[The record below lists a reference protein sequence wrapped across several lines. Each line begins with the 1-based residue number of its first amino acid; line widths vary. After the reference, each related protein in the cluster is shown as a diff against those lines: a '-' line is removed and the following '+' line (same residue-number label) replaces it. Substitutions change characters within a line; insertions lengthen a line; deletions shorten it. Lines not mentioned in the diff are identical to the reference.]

1 MGNLKP
7 WVKIALI
14 VIVVGILGGALSMFT
29 GKSGKSESKSESK
42 GLGNLFSGKILGGS
56 GDVIN
61 VGVNTYVGFL
71 QLIWLNGGLK
81 ENEDCPLFKEY
92 GLKLNITIND
102 DFAAGRSAFKNGD
115 IDLIYCTTDVLCTEM
130 GSGSDMLD
138 AREFIMLD
146 KSRGADV
153 VVVNK
158 SIQTV
163 ADLKGKTVAFAESTV
178 SQSLLLNVLETNG
191 VNAKDI
197 QFIKVG
203 DGIQAAEYFKAGKVD
218 ACVTWSPIDGDCLGA
233 IPGSKVLISTK
244 QASELSSDG
253 LIAKSE
259 YLEKNH
265 EKLVKLASAIL
276 YANSLMSTDEKAL
289 SDAATIFS
297 KCFEGFKPQDCI
309 DGSKN
314 VRYVTL
320 GDEINYFGLSGTFAG
335 VTAEQTYTKMGRV
348 YESIGLVKNP
358 APWRKVGNTTVIEA
372 LMSSPEQVKGN
383 QDAETIKGFTAPTK
397 ELETKPE
404 ISNKKL
410 AVQFSTGSDIL
421 DNDARAL
428 IDREFVSIAKQ
439 FRDIRIRVEGNTDNV
454 GSAEFNKNLS
464 YKRAQS
470 VVTYLV
476 TEYSLDKNRFIIV
489 GNGSKHAID
498 AGSVGSDDNYRVT
511 EFQLVSE

>member
-1 MGNLKP
+1 MRNLKP

-14 VIVVGILGGALSMFT
+14 VIVIAGLAFGIKMVT
-29 GKSGKSESKSESK
+29 GNKTDGVKSNKSGFLS
-42 GLGNLFSGKILGGS
+42 GLIGGDN
-56 GDVIN
+56 DVIN

-71 QLIWLNGGLK
+71 QLVWLNNGL
-81 ENEDCPLFKEY
+81 EPNEDSPIYKDY

-102 DFAAGRSAFKNGD
+102 DFDAGRAAFKNGD

-138 AREFIMLD
+138 AREFMILD

-153 VVVNK
+153 IVVNK
-158 SIQTV
+158 NINTV
-163 ADLKGKTVAFAESTV
+163 ADLKGKTIAFAESTV

-191 VNAKDI
+191 VNPSDI
-197 QFIKVG
+197 KYVKVG

-218 ACVTWSPIDGDCLGA
+218 ACVTWSPIDADCIKA
-233 IPGSKVLISTK
+233 ISGSKALISTK

-253 LIAKSE
+253 LLAKSE
-259 YLEKNH
+259 YIEKNKD
-265 EKLVKLASAIL
+265 KLVKLASAVL
-276 YANSLMSTDEKAL
+276 YANSLMTNDEKTL
-289 SDAATIFS
+289 KQAAEIFS

-320 GDEINYFGLSGTFAG
+320 GDQINYFGLNSSFTG
-335 VTAEQTYTKMGRV
+335 VTAEQIYSKMART
-348 YESIGLVKNP
+348 YESIGLTNNP
-358 APWRKVGNTTVIEA
+358 APWRKVGDTSIIEE
-372 LMSSPEQVKGN
+372 LVNNQGQVKGE
-383 QDAETIKGFTAPTK
+383 QSAESVKTFTAPTK
-397 ELETKPE
+397 EHETKAE
-404 ISNKKL
+404 ISDKKL
-410 AVQFSTGSDIL
+410 AVQFQTNSSVL

-454 GSAEFNKNLS
+454 GNPEYNKELS

-470 VVTYLV
+470 VVNYLV
-476 TEYSLDKNRFIIV
+476 NDYGFDKNRFIIV
-489 GNGSKHAID
+489 GNGSKHAIES
-498 AGSVGSDDNYRVT
+498 GSNGSDASYRVT
-511 EFQLVSE
+511 DFQLINE